1 MVIKKALDYR
11 ALQTNNLYLQGEIDA
26 AFQGIIGEST
36 KIREAMEI
44 AQKVAGTSSTVLL
57 LGGSG
62 TGKEMFSRSI
72 HRWSDRA
79 GKPFV
84 VVNSVAL
91 RDELLESELFGHEK
105 GAFTGAHALKRGK
118 LEIADGGTVFFDE
131 IGDLKPELQAKLLRV
146 LQEHEFERVGGNR
159 TIRVD
164 IRTIAATNQNL
175 YKKVQEGEF
184 RDDLFYRLNVVAIQ
198 IPLLRERKE
207 DIPTLARFFLT
218 EACREMKRQKM
229 EFSPEAMNHLKGYN
243 WPGNV
248 RELKNLIERA
258 VVLADGNEINPD
270 DLPLPPFNHNKQESS
285 AIQSYH
291 ESVRQYQKEIIRRAM
306 EQAGGNQSRAANLLN
321 LQRTYLA
328 RLIRKLNITIA
339 VIFLM
344 IIFFTLN
351 LSQAYGMEIAVIR
364 SQDLPI
370 YQEAVAGI
378 KSIYKGKFREYNLKG
393 DLDESGNIVRELR
406 KHPPDAIITVG
417 LLATVVAKDNFKST
431 PIVFCM
437 VLNPDRFSISSGNNI
452 TGVPLNVSSSE
463 TVPRLREIFP
473 SAKRIGILYD
483 PGKTGMVEQERQ
495 VAQSWGF
502 TLIAKEVPSVKM
514 LPDAFREIQHNIDLL
529 WLIPDSTVVTPES
542 LEFIFLRAFENNIP
556 VVTFSKELL
565 SRGAVLTFSPDYR
578 SIGEEAGRLVNH
590 ILQGKKPADL
600 PIRPVKKI
608 KTSINLVVAKKMG
621 LEINQAAIY
630 AMRDQIEIFNPGK
643 TARTNYPDR

>member
-1 MVIKKALDYR
+1 MTGINNMNSRRERILLVDDDEDIKTIIKDRFEKLGYNVLTAGNGQDALRIIDMQDPDAVILDLQMPRMDGMEVIRRLKDNSQLPVIVLTAFGTIRKAVEAMKAGAFDFVTKPFSHDHLEMVIKKALDYR
-11 ALQTNNLYLQGEIDA
+11 ALQTNNLWLQGEIDA

-36 KIREAMEI
+36 KIREAMEM

-159 TIRVD
+159 TIRVN

-175 YKKVQEGEF
+175 YKKVQDGEF

-198 IPLLRERKE
+198 LPLLRERKE

-218 EACREMKRQKM
+218 DACREMKRPDM
-229 EFSPEAMNHLKGYN
+229 EFSPEAMNHLMGYH
-243 WPGNV
+243 WPGNI

-258 VVLADGNEINPD
+258 VVLADGKEINPN
-270 DLPLPPFNHNKQESS
+270 DLPLPPFNRNKQESS

-328 RLIRKLNITIA
+328 RLIRKLNI
-339 VIFLM
+339 
-344 IIFFTLN
+344 
-351 LSQAYGMEIAVIR
+351 R
-364 SQDLPI
+364 DL
-370 YQEAVAGI
+370 V
-378 KSIYKGKFREYNLKG
+378 KG
-393 DLDESGNIVRELR
+393 DN
-406 KHPPDAIITVG
+406 
-417 LLATVVAKDNFKST
+417 
-431 PIVFCM
+431 
-437 VLNPDRFSISSGNNI
+437 
-452 TGVPLNVSSSE
+452 
-463 TVPRLREIFP
+463 
-473 SAKRIGILYD
+473 
-483 PGKTGMVEQERQ
+483 
-495 VAQSWGF
+495 
-502 TLIAKEVPSVKM
+502 
-514 LPDAFREIQHNIDLL
+514 
-529 WLIPDSTVVTPES
+529 
-542 LEFIFLRAFENNIP
+542 
-556 VVTFSKELL
+556 
-565 SRGAVLTFSPDYR
+565 
-578 SIGEEAGRLVNH
+578 
-590 ILQGKKPADL
+590 
-600 PIRPVKKI
+600 
-608 KTSINLVVAKKMG
+608 
-621 LEINQAAIY
+621 
-630 AMRDQIEIFNPGK
+630 
-643 TARTNYPDR
+643 